1 MSEAFTILVS
11 TDAVII
17 NDMSRTVDC
26 SALVPARTHAVQWD
40 GSAGHIEF
48 YNPPG
53 LASEDVKLNEPLTSM
68 GAYQSYVDAWYA
80 AAPPP
85 PGPMPV
91 YRDANA
97 RLDAGI
103 DAAIDSVDRARASLL
118 IMPPHSTPPTVDE
131 LQAQVDYL
139 AAQVLELAQA
149 NAAMLEAQAAPPPEA
164 NTEET

>member
-1 MSEAFTILVS
+1 MGDAFTILVS

-17 NDMSRTVDC
+17 DGMSRTVDC
-26 SALVPARTHAVQWD
+26 SALVAARTHAVQWD
-40 GSAGHIEF
+40 GSAGHLEF

-68 GAYQSYVDAWYA
+68 DAYQSYVDAWYA
-80 AAPPP
+80 AAPPPPP

-97 RLDAGI
+97 RLDEGV
-103 DAAIDSVDRARASLL
+103 DAAVDSVAEIGRALQA
-118 IMPPHSTPPTVDE
+118 MPPHGAPPTVEE

-139 AAQVLELAQA
+139 ALAVVQLAQA
-149 NAAMLEAQAAPPPEA
+149 TGAMLEAQATTEA
-164 NTEET
+164 